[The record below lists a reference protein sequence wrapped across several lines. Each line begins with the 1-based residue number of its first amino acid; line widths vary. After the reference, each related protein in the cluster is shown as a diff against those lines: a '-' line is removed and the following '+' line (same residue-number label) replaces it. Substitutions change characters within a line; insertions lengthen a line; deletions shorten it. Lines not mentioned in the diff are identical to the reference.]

1 MGSQIVCERQLMFD
15 DVTNEIVEEPI
26 QHWKTM
32 DEVPKKIKDFILNI
46 IFSRVIVDSNTR
58 HYHCPKC
65 LKILDD
71 QYYCSNCSKQ
81 YLVPVSNDSKYVI
94 CMNMENIKNYEEHT
108 RFFAFDMVDGQ
119 VLIYIFQV
127 TILYYNRLMLVPFQ
141 TNKINIEE
149 VYHVSEDGVIN
160 LLTGDFASFQEYD
173 KSIGGDDFDYKLLD
187 VFEFQADNH
196 YLYTS
201 NLDELKNTLLYK
213 YTSIWDLKDYFEKNS
228 FSLASLTY
236 YPLHFKQFEYLVKMQ
251 LYSLATTGPYVI
263 KFNRNFRDTFGVDKK
278 YYSFMKSIDINCS
291 QFEALQLCPTTD
303 LNLLNFVAEYIY
315 LFEDLL
321 KYVKADKVMEYLQM
335 QGLCNHNIQEYYDY
349 IKCCEKMLLDMKD
362 KQVLFPK
369 EFIKEHD
376 KITREFVI
384 TKDININE
392 RMKSL
397 SNILD
402 LNTYEDD
409 KYIIFP
415 ADSVDSLIN
424 ESSQMSNCVRNY
436 CTIASNSECQIYFMR
451 DKNNIDKSLVTIE
464 VRNGK
469 IVQARAKFNELPSD
483 EINEILKR
491 WEKQIVPIAND

>member
-1 MGSQIVCERQLMFD
+1 
-15 DVTNEIVEEPI
+15 
-26 QHWKTM
+26 
-32 DEVPKKIKDFILNI
+32 
-46 IFSRVIVDSNTR
+46 
-58 HYHCPKC
+58 
-65 LKILDD
+65 
-71 QYYCSNCSKQ
+71 
-81 YLVPVSNDSKYVI
+81 
-94 CMNMENIKNYEEHT
+94 
-108 RFFAFDMVDGQ
+108 
-119 VLIYIFQV
+119 
-127 TILYYNRLMLVPFQ
+127 
-141 TNKINIEE
+141 
-149 VYHVSEDGVIN
+149 
-160 LLTGDFASFQEYD
+160 
-173 KSIGGDDFDYKLLD
+173 
-187 VFEFQADNH
+187 
-196 YLYTS
+196 
-201 NLDELKNTLLYK
+201 
-213 YTSIWDLKDYFEKNS
+213 
-228 FSLASLTY
+228 
-236 YPLHFKQFEYLVKMQ
+236 
-251 LYSLATTGPYVI
+251 
-263 KFNRNFRDTFGVDKK
+263 
-278 YYSFMKSIDINCS
+278 
-291 QFEALQLCPTTD
+291 
-303 LNLLNFVAEYIY
+303 
-315 LFEDLL
+315 
-321 KYVKADKVMEYLQM
+321 
-335 QGLCNHNIQEYYDY
+335 
-349 IKCCEKMLLDMKD
+349 MLLDMKD